1 MPITKLCMEKEP
13 LQSREYEK
21 SIYTLLSLLQPRNYQ
36 LVNAHVVSE
45 TSKIRKAIKILLF
58 PNYASV

>member
-1 MPITKLCMEKEP
+1 MEKEP